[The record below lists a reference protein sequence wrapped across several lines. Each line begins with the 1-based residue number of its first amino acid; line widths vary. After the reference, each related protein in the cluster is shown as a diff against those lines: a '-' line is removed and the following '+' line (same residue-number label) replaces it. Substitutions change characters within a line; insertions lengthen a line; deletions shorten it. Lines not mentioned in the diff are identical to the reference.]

1 MILVRINHPC
11 LRVGC
16 HILTEANLHEIHLSG
31 RLFTWSNER
40 MHPTLELIDRAFIS
54 NHASL
59 LLHTRNEYMH
69 HKRFHFRAYWPKF
82 PGFLEMVEKAWL
94 CPLTDADPCRRLD
107 WLLRNTAR
115 VLKSWSD
122 RCIGNIRSQLEVA
135 KEVVHR
141 LEMARDRR

>member
-11 LRVGC
+11 LRVRC

-54 NHASL
+54 KEWDEFYPSHDLTSLTSMCSDHASL

-107 WLLRNTAR
+107 WLLRNTA
-115 VLKSWSD
+115 
-122 RCIGNIRSQLEVA
+122 
-135 KEVVHR
+135 
-141 LEMARDRR
+141 